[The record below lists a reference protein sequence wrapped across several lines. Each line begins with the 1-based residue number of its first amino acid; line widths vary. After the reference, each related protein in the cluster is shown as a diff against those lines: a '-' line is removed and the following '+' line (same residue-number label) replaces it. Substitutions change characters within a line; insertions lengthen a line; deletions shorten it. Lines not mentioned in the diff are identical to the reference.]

1 MYTFRYRPTDGHPQS
16 VQNMHGLVQ
25 MIASGRYFDE
35 KNKKRELRSGQK
47 HYIIDFAR
55 LTRK

>member
-1 MYTFRYRPTDGHPQS
+1 MYTFRYRPTDDHPQS
-16 VQNMHGLVQ
+16 VQDMHELVQ
-25 MIASGRYFDE
+25 MIGSGRYFDE
-35 KNKKRELRSGQK
+35 KNKKRELRYGKK